1 MIKSYMINGKNKG
14 TSGKSNNRCVT
25 IPIKNGR
32 EMKLFLFVAICKM
45 IKHNMVNKMVC
56 EIPLPEPRF
65 KNNID
70 LSIISG
76 NNEPIIR
83 ASLLNSNLFLI
94 NGSSKTMSGTA
105 M

>member
-1 MIKSYMINGKNKG
+1 VS
-14 TSGKSNNRCVT
+14 

-45 IKHNMVNKMVC
+45 IKQHMINKMVC
-56 EIPLPEPRF
+56 ENPLPEPRF
-65 KNNID
+65 KNNMD

-76 NNEPIIR
+76 NNEPNIR

-94 NGSSKTMSGTA
+94 NGSSKITRGTA

>member
-1 MIKSYMINGKNKG
+1 M
-14 TSGKSNNRCVT
+14 T

-32 EMKLFLFVAICKM
+32 EMKLFLFVTICKM
-45 IKHNMVNKMVC
+45 KKLNTINKMVC
-56 EIPLPEPRF
+56 EIPLPEAKF
-65 KNNID
+65 KNSID

-83 ASLLNSNLFLI
+83 TSLLNSNFFLI
-94 NGSSKTMSGTA
+94 NGSSKTISGIA